1 MYDGNRRHGEHGS
14 AKIERAKC
22 AAVDLSTP
30 RIFALTA
37 VTWMTVR
44 DQRVT
49 ADITTTAI
57 VTGGGTSEGRV
68 PSIGEAI
75 ARLLAARGY
84 GVAVV
89 DISHEAA
96 QKTVDTIVAAG
107 GRAVAIAAD
116 LTKEDECARAV
127 VDSVAAL
134 GPLEILINNVGGG
147 SGGSVTEITEDSFDQ
162 AVALNTKTA
171 MLMAKHAIPAIRD
184 GGAIVNL
191 STTAIDNPARS
202 LSYGATKA
210 ALEALTKHIAFQHG
224 PDGIRCNT
232 VRPGEVW
239 TAMVDR
245 VCKSEEDAVRLRADR
260 AARSVLPRDG
270 DAWDVAH
277 AVVFL
282 ASRDAGW
289 ITGQTLTVDGGAP
302 LIRANPEWQSHH
314 SYWKAQ
320 RR

>member
-1 MYDGNRRHGEHGS
+1 VT
-14 AKIERAKC
+14 ERNII
-22 AAVDLSTP
+22 SGP
-30 RIFALTA
+30 
-37 VTWMTVR
+37 VT
-44 DQRVT
+44 D
-49 ADITTTAI
+49 ASAI

-75 ARLLAARGY
+75 ARLLAMRGY

-89 DISHEAA
+89 DISLEAA
-96 QKTVDTIVAAG
+96 QKTVDSIIAAG
-107 GRAVAIAAD
+107 GRAVAITAD
-116 LTKEDECARAV
+116 ITKEDQCAQAV
-127 VDSVAAL
+127 ERTVEKL

-147 SGGSVTEITEDSFDQ
+147 SGGSITEISEDSFDL
-162 AVALNTKTA
+162 AVALNMKTA
-171 MLMAKHAIPAIRD
+171 MLMAKYAIPKIEN
-184 GGAIVNL
+184 GGAVVNL

-245 VCKSEEDAVRLRADR
+245 VCKTEEDAARLRADR

-270 DAWDVAH
+270 DAWDIAH

-289 ITGQTLTVDGGAP
+289 ITGQMISVDGGAP
-302 LIRANPEWQSHH
+302 LIRPNPDWRSHH
-314 SYWKAQ
+314 SYWKAE